1 MTEPEGCLAI
11 DGQVRRVKGLLI
23 AGLGGSMRYQP
34 GAIHQYTEGEMRAR
48 TVKLIPR
55 LLMNKVLYGRY
66 LDILATHSPP
76 FGIHDGE
83 DLPHVGFKSFLTLMR
98 YFKPKY
104 LLHGHKHV
112 YRRDT
117 ITMTRYYQTRVVN
130 VYPVR
135 TLNWEWDEPPDT

>member
-1 MTEPEGCLAI
+1 
-11 DGQVRRVKGLLI
+11 
-23 AGLGGSMRYQP
+23 MRYQP